1 MKNVLD
7 VAKLLNSCGFASCLI
22 LLQKLLSLFATWLEP
37 ISKYRNASCNN
48 LNELTI
54 FFSVSP
60 FLDYVFLLESSLVWY
75 LTCSNFRFENITISL
90 TIFVWNLAI
99 WSCKL
104 TFSCVFV
111 WIAFFALKSVPF
123 VFDFKILVDM
133 FVCFLNINKI
143 FCSFNKY
150 INILLKSFLIF
161 LWTTGSVFTYQLN
174 NPVFF

>member
-60 FLDYVFLLESSLVWY
+60 FFGLCLSFGIQFGLVSCLQQFSLWKYNNFVDY
-75 LTCSNFRFENITISL
+75 
-90 TIFVWNLAI
+90 FVWNLAI

-111 WIAFFALKSVPF
+111 WIAFLR
-123 VFDFKILVDM
+123 
-133 FVCFLNINKI
+133 
-143 FCSFNKY
+143 FNRFR
-150 INILLKSFLIF
+150 LFLISKF
-161 LWTTGSVFTYQLN
+161 
-174 NPVFF
+174 